1 MGILLQKGNFY
12 CFQSFSCLQF
22 LKNNQFK
29 ITLMSKRHILGLHS
43 LLPFNITRY
52 TPREDKW
59 GTREARYSSGNTHPT
74 QGLCFLSSCI
84 SYFMLVL
91 FLRKQMYKASAW
103 LQEQWQAWWLEPC
116 WFSSW
121 CGCWSEGKTKRD
133 MRKKSDLMK
142 LGRLPSKISSTRLP
156 F

>member
-1 MGILLQKGNFY
+1 MCTYQPPKKCIISRRGPNGEFLYKYKFLLQKGNFY

-29 ITLMSKRHILGLHS
+29 IMLMSKRHILGLHS
-43 LLPFNITRY
+43 LLPFNIKRY
-52 TPREDKW
+52 SHTPRKDKW
-59 GTREARYSSGNTHPT
+59 GTQEDRYSSGNTHPA

-103 LQEQWQAWWLEPC
+103 LQEQ
-116 WFSSW
+116 
-121 CGCWSEGKTKRD
+121 
-133 MRKKSDLMK
+133 
-142 LGRLPSKISSTRLP
+142 
-156 F
+156 